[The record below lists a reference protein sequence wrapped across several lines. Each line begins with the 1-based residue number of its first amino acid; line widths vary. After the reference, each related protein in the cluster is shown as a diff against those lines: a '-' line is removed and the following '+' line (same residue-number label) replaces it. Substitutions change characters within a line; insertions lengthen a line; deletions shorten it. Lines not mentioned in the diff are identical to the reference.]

1 MVCLPTGGLRCCSA
15 QLGCFSQPPA
25 LFILSGVCPVKVG
38 VPGHG
43 AGGSWGN
50 LPALFGV
57 LRPSSLGQIPKDVVG
72 AAAAWAGPGREGCNL
87 RLPTSGHGSWPVP
100 KGAAPDP

>member
-1 MVCLPTGGLRCCSA
+1 MVCLPAGGLRCRSA

-38 VPGHG
+38 VPSHG